1 MKMKVL
7 ITQLCPTLCDP
18 MDCGLPVSSVRGI
31 SQARILEWVAIP
43 SPGDLLDPGIES
55 GSSALQADYLP
66 SERPGK
72 PTSSL
77 FVYIKPLSL
86 QLQACTKGIVPE
98 RVF

>member
-1 MKMKVL
+1 MPASG
-7 ITQLCPTLCDP
+7 IA
-18 MDCGLPVSSVRGI
+18 GLYGNSTFSFLKATVGGFPFF
-31 SQARILEWVAIP
+31 L
-43 SPGDLLDPGIES
+43 PGDLLDPGIEP

-77 FVYIKPLSL
+77 FVCIKPLSS